1 MTVPGANENKI
12 TGKIYNSILYNLV
25 ILLVFLFWF
34 SYSMYDNLIA
44 LLVITVLIFLSSST
58 VVVLNYVK
66 QLKPK
71 VLPFQFLVLAIPI
84 LFCINIFFFYRPY
97 APPFFFGIS
106 SFIGL
111 WIKFDLIVFIVLLSI
126 VFLKLIGI
134 YLYFMK
140 NRTLLEK
147 GQGDA
152 TFQFFA
158 ENLNFQKIIL
168 LLLLFPLSAFVEEL
182 IYRSLLL
189 SFFTLYFN
197 LNIILGILIIS
208 LIFGLVHL
216 STSGNWGHIIS
227 TFISSIIYFIALIY
241 LGLIYSWVFHL
252 ITNVAVIFFY
262 SSVKKRNKQLLKV

>member
-1 MTVPGANENKI
+1 MTIPEANENKI

-34 SYSMYDNLIA
+34 SYSMYDNLVA
-44 LLVITVLIFLSSST
+44 LLVINVLIFLSGGAI
-58 VVVLNYVK
+58 VVLNDIK

-71 VLPFQFLVLAIPI
+71 VLPFQFLILAIPI

-106 SFIGL
+106 RFIGL
-111 WIKFDLIVFIVLLSI
+111 WIKFDLIVFIVIISI

-158 ENLNFQKIIL
+158 ENINLKKVSL

-189 SFFTLYFN
+189 SFFMLYFN
-197 LNIILGILIIS
+197 LNVVLGVLIIS
-208 LIFGLVHL
+208 LLFGVVHF
-216 STSGNWGHIIS
+216 STSGNWGHVVS
-227 TFISSIIYFIALIY
+227 TFLSSIIYFIALIF
-241 LGLIYSWVFHL
+241 LGLIYSWMFHL
-252 ITNVAVIFFY
+252 LTNVTVIFFY
-262 SSVKKRNKQLLKV
+262 NFIKKRNIKLPK

>member
-1 MTVPGANENKI
+1 MTVPEANENKI

-34 SYSMYDNLIA
+34 SYSMYNNLVP
-44 LLVITVLIFLSSST
+44 LLVITVLIFLSGG
-58 VVVLNYVK
+58 VVIVLNYVK

-71 VLPFQFLVLAIPI
+71 VLPFQFLVLGIPI

-111 WIKFDLIVFIVLLSI
+111 WIKFDLLVFIVLISI

-140 NRTLLEK
+140 NRTFLER

-158 ENLNFQKIIL
+158 ENLSFKKVVL

-189 SFFTLYFN
+189 SFLTLYFN
-197 LNIILGILIIS
+197 LNVILGILIIS

-227 TFISSIIYFIALIY
+227 TFISSIIYFVALIY
-241 LGLIYSWVFHL
+241 LGLIYAWVFHL
-252 ITNVAVIFFY
+252 VTNISVIFFY
-262 SSVKKRNKQLLKV
+262 NSLKKNASF